1 MNTLIKAFVV
11 SDDNHVEYA
20 AIVVF
25 PLAVEIR
32 FQIICNICCFNAAI
46 QLIYLILPEHLVFNG
61 ITLKNG
67 I

>member
-46 QLIYLILPEHLVFNG
+46 
-61 ITLKNG
+61 
-67 I
+67 